1 MKKNEEKLQSYI
13 DMIGYTS
20 FVEYYGKF
28 ANPFIEEIMLL
39 EHGYTPN
46 SIDLKIKGGLQICL
60 LKKQKEV
67 ITRAIESKDI
77 SKNKALLAKAK
88 RILEFLEKNEK

>member
-20 FVEYYGKF
+20 FVEYYGRF
-28 ANPFIEEIMLL
+28 ADPFIEEVMFL
-39 EHGYTPN
+39 EHGYTPS
-46 SIDLKIKGGLQICL
+46 SIDLKIRGGLQICL

-67 ITRAIESKDI
+67 VKKAIESKDI
-77 SKNKALLAKAK
+77 IKNNELLAKAK
-88 RILEFLEKNEK
+88 RILEILEKNEK